1 MIAAHRGQCSVLI
14 MCRALQVSKS
24 GFYAW
29 QKRKPSDRAQENGA
43 LLVKIREVHQ
53 KYRRSYGS
61 PRMRDELVDLGHPC
75 SVGRVER
82 LMRFNGIAAK
92 PRKRFVTTTDSNHPY
107 PIAENLLNREFAPG
121 AANRVWASD
130 ITYVRTRQGWLYVA
144 VTLDLFSRR
153 VVGWAT
159 GSKIDAEL
167 AVRALQMAVDTRRPA
182 KELIHHSDRGSQY
195 ASELFQ
201 EALDD
206 HGMICSMSRRG
217 NCWDNAPVESFFGSM
232 KVEWLE
238 EVYENRACAIQDV
251 FEYVEIF
258 YNRQRR
264 HSTLGGI
271 SPLKF
276 EELHIAA

>member
-1 MIAAHRGQCSVLI
+1 VIAAHRGQFSILI

-29 QKRKPSDRAQENGA
+29 QNRKPSERAQENGA
-43 LLVKIREVHQ
+43 LLVKIREVHR

-82 LMRFNGIAAK
+82 LMRRNGIAAK
-92 PRKRFVTTTDSNHPY
+92 PRKRFVATTDSAHQF
-107 PIAENLLNREFAPG
+107 PIAENLLNRGFSPG
-121 AANRVWASD
+121 GANQAWASD

-144 VTLDLFSRR
+144 VTIDLFSRKI
-153 VVGWAT
+153 VGWAT
-159 GSKIDAEL
+159 GSKIDAKL
-167 AVRALQMAVDTRRPA
+167 AVRALGMAVNMRRPA
-182 KELIHHSDRGSQY
+182 RGLMHHSDQGSQY
-195 ASELFQ
+195 ASDLFQ
-201 EALDD
+201 EALAE

-238 EVYENRACAIQDV
+238 EIYENRAGAIRDV

-264 HSTLGGI
+264 HSTLGGL
-271 SPLKF
+271 SPVKF
-276 EELHIAA
+276 EELHMAA

>member
-1 MIAAHRGQCSVLI
+1 
-14 MCRALQVSKS
+14 MCRALRVSTS

-29 QKRKPSDRAQENGA
+29 QKRDPSDRAQENA
-43 LLVKIREVHQ
+43 TLLVQIREVHR

-61 PRMRDELVDLGHPC
+61 PRMRDELVDLDYPC

-82 LMRFNGIAAK
+82 LMRRNGIAAK
-92 PRKRFVTTTDSNHPY
+92 PRKRFVITTDSDHSF
-107 PIAENLLNREFAPG
+107 PIAENLLNREFTPG

-144 VTLDLFSRR
+144 VTIDLFSRK

-159 GSKIDAEL
+159 SSKVDAKL
-167 AVRALQMAVDTRRPA
+167 AARALRMAVNTRRPA
-182 KELIHHSDRGSQY
+182 RGLMHHSDQGSQY
-195 ASELFQ
+195 ASDLFQ
-201 EALDD
+201 KALED

-238 EVYENRACAIQDV
+238 EVYENRASAIQDV

-264 HSTLGGI
+264 HSTLGGV

-276 EELHIAA
+276 EELHRAA

>member
-1 MIAAHRGQCSVLI
+1 
-14 MCRALQVSKS
+14 MCRALRVSKS

-29 QKRKPSDRAQENGA
+29 QKREPSERARANGA
-43 LLVKIREVHQ
+43 LLVTIREVHR
-53 KYRRSYGS
+53 KFRRSYGS
-61 PRMRDELVDLGHPC
+61 PRMRDELVALGHPC

-82 LMRFNGIAAK
+82 LMRHNGIAAK
-92 PRKRFVTTTDSNHPY
+92 PRRRFVTTTDADHQF

-121 AANRVWASD
+121 AANRGWASD
-130 ITYVRTRQGWLYVA
+130 LTYVRTRQGWLYVA
-144 VTLDLFSRR
+144 VTLDLFSRK

-167 AVRALQMAVDTRRPA
+167 AVRALRMAVDTRRPA
-182 KELIHHSDRGSQY
+182 KGLIHHSDRGSQY
-195 ASELFQ
+195 ASDLFQ
-201 EALDD
+201 KALDD

-238 EVYENRACAIQDV
+238 EVYENREGAIQDV
-251 FEYVEIF
+251 FAYVEIF

-264 HSTLGGI
+264 HSTLGGV

-276 EELHIAA
+276 EELHMAA